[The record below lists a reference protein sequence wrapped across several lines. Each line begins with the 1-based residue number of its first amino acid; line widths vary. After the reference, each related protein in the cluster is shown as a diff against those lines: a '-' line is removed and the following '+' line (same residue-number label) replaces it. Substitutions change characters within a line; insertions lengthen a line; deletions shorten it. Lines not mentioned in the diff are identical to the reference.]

1 VTGALVQTA
10 ATGQRITLNEAGAN
24 KVLVYNNTTPTAIGE
39 LSSQGLLVQ
48 GTNGSTL
55 WLDPNNTFPNLRL
68 TNAART
74 NSAIINVSGTDAL
87 LGMNSGTF
95 TSGSY
100 TDMKWRNFFGNDFAV
115 IERVRDSNASVAYG
129 GRLDLRNN
137 QATLEYNNADDTS
150 QNNSIVVFPGA
161 AQITNGRME
170 VYAPASSNTAVYA
183 EVDSG
188 HTGKLLR
195 LYNSGD
201 KFTVDKDGNL
211 TAAGD
216 LTLSAGHKVIAG
228 AKQTPTYEPN
238 FAGGSSAAA
247 RYAPLSYRITAEG
260 NLHVVGH
267 FRSTTARAAGAYT
280 AFVLPSGYIPAS
292 LYAADAIH
300 VSSTDVWRTAMRFNV
315 DNTGSVGFATTSA
328 ISANDGFYVNLI
340 VPMT

>member
-1 VTGALVQTA
+1 V
-10 ATGQRITLNEAGAN
+10 
-24 KVLVYNNTTPTAIGE
+24 
-39 LSSQGLLVQ
+39 
-48 GTNGSTL
+48 L
-55 WLDPNNTFPNLRL
+55 WLDPNTAFPNLRL
-68 TNAART
+68 TNAAQS
-74 NSAIINVSGTDAL
+74 NSAVINVSTNSPGAAD

-95 TSGSY
+95 TSGTY
-100 TDMKWRNFFGNDFAV
+100 TDMKWRMFLGNDFGV
-115 IERVRDSNASVAYG
+115 IERVRDSNPAVAYG

-137 QATLEYNNADDTS
+137 QATLGYVNADDTS
-150 QNNSIVVFPGA
+150 QNNSFIVFPGA
-161 AQITNGRME
+161 AQLTKGRME

-183 EVDSG
+183 QVDSG
-188 HTGKLLR
+188 HTGNLLR

-238 FAGGSSAAA
+238 FVGGSSAAA

-260 NLHVVGH
+260 NLHVAGH